1 MEGNR
6 VEVRM
11 LGVIKQLCV
20 DELDLLLMII
30 IIIGSD
36 TFLFLL
42 NEAAEDEWTRAA
54 DSLRVERV
62 GDEAVREAVTEVRG
76 ERGKL
81 SGDREASAS
90 EASDADGFGEGGV
103 SAAEGEVS
111 DGDGRE
117 GE

>member
-30 IIIGSD
+30 IGSD

-42 NEAAEDEWTRAA
+42 DEASEDEWTRAA

-76 ERGKL
+76 ERGEL

-90 EASDADGFGEGGV
+90 EASDADGFGESGV

-111 DGDGRE
+111 DGEGRE
-117 GE
+117 

>member
-20 DELDLLLMII
+20 HELDLLLMIV
-30 IIIGSD
+30 IIGSD
-36 TFLFLL
+36 AFLL
-42 NEAAEDEWTRAA
+42 LLDEASEDEWTRTA

-62 GDEAVREAVTEVRG
+62 RDEAVREAVTEVRC
-76 ERGKL
+76 ERGEL
-81 SGDREASAS
+81 RGDREASAS

>member
-90 EASDADGFGEGGV
+90 EASDADGFGESAV

-111 DGDGRE
+111 DGEGRE
-117 GE
+117 